1 MSNINKKTY
10 QPKSKEIERKWHL
23 FDARGKVLGRLS
35 SEIARLLMG
44 KHKVKYANH
53 LDMGDFVVV
62 VNAEKVR
69 LTGRKKSQK
78 VYRSHSG
85 YPGGFKEVSFKK
97 MLEDHPERIIQKAV
111 YGMLPDNRLRSNRM
125 NRLKV
130 FAGGTHPYKK
140 MFSKK
145 EKNG

>member
-1 MSNINKKTY
+1 MNYKKENKKTY
-10 QPKSKEIERKWHL
+10 QPKGKEIERKWHL
-23 FDARGKVLGRLS
+23 FDAKGKVLGRLA

-53 LDMGDFVVV
+53 LDMGDFVIVI
-62 VNAEKVR
+62 NAKEVR

-97 MLEDHPERIIQKAV
+97 MLEEHPERIIQKAV

-130 FAGGTHPYKK
+130 FPEKSHPYKK
-140 MFSKK
+140 MFGKG
-145 EKNG
+145 EK